1 MLVLFL
7 QGAALALPATLQPG
21 PLQAFLA
28 SQALTYGWRRTLPA
42 AAAPLATDG
51 FIITVVLLVLTQMP
65 AGLLLGL
72 RVAGGAFLVYLAIEV
87 LRRLKQP
94 PPTEQTSEG
103 VERQSFSKAVVMNLL
118 NPNAYLFWGII
129 AGPILLDAWMEWPPK
144 GIAFVVG
151 FYVTFVFSLA
161 AFIVVVGS
169 ARHVHPRVHQVLVVV
184 SGVALGGFGLWQ
196 IGGGLTSV
204 LS

>member
-65 AGLLLGL
+65 AWLLLGL
-72 RVAGGAFLVYLAIEV
+72 RVGGGAFLVYLAVEI
-87 LRRLKQP
+87 LRRLDRP
-94 PPTEQTSEG
+94 PPTAEVSEG
-103 VERQSFSKAVVMNLL
+103 IGRQSFSKAVVMNLL
-118 NPNAYLFWGII
+118 NPNAYLFWGIV
-129 AGPILLDAWMEWPPK
+129 AGPIFLRAWQERPSR
-144 GIAFVVG
+144 GIAFLVG
-151 FYVTFVFSLA
+151 FYLTFVVGLG
-161 AFIVVVGS
+161 AFIFVVGS
-169 ARHVHPRVHQVLVVV
+169 ARRVHQRVHQALVA
-184 SGVALGGFGLWQ
+184 VAGAALLAFGLWQ
-196 IGGGLTSV
+196 IGGGLTSM
-204 LS
+204 LT